1 MATTQWCH
9 PMKKELEQ
17 KLHLRRTIIFRE
29 DDEVETTKDLDVL
42 IWGLRPSFV
51 MRTKRDV

>member
-1 MATTQWCH
+1 
-9 PMKKELEQ
+9 MKKELEQ